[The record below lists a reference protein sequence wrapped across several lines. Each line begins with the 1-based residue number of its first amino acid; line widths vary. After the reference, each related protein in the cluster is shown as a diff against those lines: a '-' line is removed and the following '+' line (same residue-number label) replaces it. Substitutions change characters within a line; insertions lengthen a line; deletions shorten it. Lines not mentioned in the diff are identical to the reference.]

1 MSAVTQADKLVR
13 MANQIATFFRSYP
26 EEEAV
31 AGIQKHIKAF
41 WTPKMISHLEAAL
54 PEQGDRVD
62 AYVRRALHGE
72 EPAADSPVRPAT
84 RDPQLAGAGA
94 SDAG

>member
-1 MSAVTQADKLVR
+1 MSVTSSSDKLVR

-31 AGIQKHIKAF
+31 AGIHKHIVAF
-41 WTPKMISHLEAAL
+41 WTPKMRQTL
-54 PEQGDRVD
+54 D
-62 AYVRRALHGE
+62 AYVPNAGDRLDALVVTALRTKPPAESPIRA
-72 EPAADSPVRPAT
+72 AT
-84 RDPQLAGAGA
+84 RNPQLIGAGA

>member
-31 AGIQKHIKAF
+31 AGVQKHIKR
-41 WTPKMISHLEAAL
+41 S
-54 PEQGDRVD
+54 G
-62 AYVRRALHGE
+62 
-72 EPAADSPVRPAT
+72 RP
-84 RDPQLAGAGA
+84 R
-94 SDAG
+94 